1 MACVTAYYAV
11 ERPGEQTSV
20 LITVNGVDAL
30 HEARRGGQVL
40 SVRPISHEE
49 ARAIKAAREGPEA
62 QPQPEPAPLAAPDD
76 LRGLLTALVEE
87 LERDRQRVAQQ
98 IDELQR
104 DHASLRETVRQ
115 IIQHSMITKVEAA

>member
-1 MACVTAYYAV
+1 MRCATAYYAV

-20 LITVNGVDAL
+20 LITVNGIDAMK
-30 HEARRGGQVL
+30 EAQRGGQVL
-40 SVRPISHEE
+40 SVRQISHEE
-49 ARAIKAAREGPEA
+49 ARAIKAAREGPE
-62 QPQPEPAPLAAPDD
+62 QPPQPEPAPLAAPDD
-76 LRGLLTALVEE
+76 LRGLLTSLVEE

-98 IDELQR
+98 LDALQR